1 MEKTDNGTA
10 LQFNR
15 SYAGF
20 VTISSLGVVHLIN
33 TCILAEQTQTV
44 LHYLA
49 PSISAVVG
57 YVFYC
62 IFAPIPTPEQA
73 KSLVEHWWYIRS
85 LKSELELETDEEERK
100 QIQDEIK
107 QFKKER
113 RKLRRPQPLKNDE
126 PAKSAE
132 PKPN

>member
-33 TCILAEQTQTV
+33 TYIQSEQTQTV

-49 PSISAVVG
+49 PTISGVVG
-57 YVFYC
+57 FIFYC

-73 KSLVEHWWYIRS
+73 KSRVEHWWYIRS
-85 LKSELELETDEEERK
+85 LQKDLEIETDEDERR
-100 QIQDEIK
+100 QIQEEIK
-107 QFKKER
+107 RSKKASREL
-113 RKLRRPQPLKNDE
+113 RKPRPFKNDE
-126 PAKSAE
+126 PVKSGE
-132 PKPN
+132 PTPS